1 MEDIVVALIEV
12 DEVDGY
18 KKKDKLQIEIVETE
32 NFIRKDR
39 NVLVVRKKSI
49 SFPAWDWTKSV
60 TPGWDARDSLPSG
73 GTTPRRRLCH
83 S

>member
-1 MEDIVVALIEV
+1 MEGIVVAVIEV
-12 DEVDGY
+12 DEVGGY
-18 KKKDKLQIEIVETE
+18 NKLQIEIVESE

-49 SFPAWDWTKSV
+49 SFPAWDWTESV

-73 GTTPRRRLCH
+73 GTTPHRRLCR